1 MSRVRFDKR
10 EKEGMGVQKYNV
22 PSSPSQL
29 PLQGRLEGPEE
40 KMSTENMASAE
51 QVRGGCSD
59 LWVLLSQ
66 FLESLCYKGNSF
78 CRAVPPQVRNKGWV
92 ELGTDPGR
100 LQLSST
106 AGVALAIVPAQVY
119 STSGNCKADRVRQR
133 RTHICYPPQQYK

>member
-1 MSRVRFDKR
+1 
-10 EKEGMGVQKYNV
+10 MGVQKYNV

-92 ELGTDPGR
+92 ELGTDPGPCSSAA
-100 LQLSST
+100 LQVLLWLLCQLRFIAQ
-106 AGVALAIVPAQVY
+106 AGIAKQ
-119 STSGNCKADRVRQR
+119 TG
-133 RTHICYPPQQYK
+133 